1 VKREIRAGIRARLPQ
16 HWALGVALAATFVV
30 VVIISTLEQQAQPH
44 VPTGPE
50 SFIVGTVT
58 AGPVCP
64 VESSPPPSACAP
76 RPVGGAVITVST
88 PDQGEWGHAT
98 TGPDGSYAI
107 TLHGY
112 GTVTV
117 TALPVRGLLRAPTA
131 VTVTIDA
138 YQTRRV
144 DLQYDTG
151 VR

>member
-1 VKREIRAGIRARLPQ
+1 MRAGMRARLPQ
-16 HWALGVALAATFVV
+16 PWAVGVTLAAIFVV
-30 VVIISTLEQQAQPH
+30 VVMIGTLEQQAQPH

-50 SFIVGTVT
+50 RFIVGTVT

-64 VESSPPPSACAP
+64 VESSPPSAAWAP
-76 RPVGGAVITVST
+76 RPDGGAVITVST
-88 PDQGEWGHAT
+88 PAQGEWGRAT
-98 TGPDGSYAI
+98 SGPDGSYAI

-112 GTVTV
+112 RTVTL
-117 TALPVRGLLRAPTA
+117 TALPVRGLLRTPAP

>member
-1 VKREIRAGIRARLPQ
+1 MRAGIRDHLPQ
-16 HWALGVALAATFVV
+16 PWAVGVTLAAIFVV
-30 VVIISTLEQQAQPH
+30 VVMIGTLEQQAQPH

-50 SFIVGTVT
+50 RFHVGTVT

-64 VESSPPPSACAP
+64 VESSPPSAAWAP
-76 RPVGGAVITVST
+76 RPDGGAVITVST
-88 PDQGEWGHAT
+88 PAQGEWGRAT
-98 TGPDGSYAI
+98 SGPDGSYAI

-112 GTVTV
+112 RTVTL
-117 TALPVRGLLRAPTA
+117 TALPVRGLLRTPAP